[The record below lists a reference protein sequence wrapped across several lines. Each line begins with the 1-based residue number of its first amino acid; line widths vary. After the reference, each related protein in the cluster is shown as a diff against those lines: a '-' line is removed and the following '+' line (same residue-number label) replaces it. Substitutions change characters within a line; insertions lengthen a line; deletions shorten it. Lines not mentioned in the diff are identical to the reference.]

1 MGKSI
6 FCLIRQNFVFDEFFS
21 GTNEALEGLEVE
33 EGQLAR
39 LVLRFVVVDVGRGGS
54 FGLVDQGQL
63 AKELAHAQYP
73 DLDRFVLIFLYDAN
87 AALLDKIHAVRVVVL
102 LKNAVAHLEHAGAQR
117 VRQLTDLILCQREH
131 EQRH

>member
-6 FCLIRQNFVFDEFFS
+6 FCLIRQNFVFDDFFS

-33 EGQLAR
+33 
-39 LVLRFVVVDVGRGGS
+39 DVGRGGS

-73 DLDRFVLIFLYDAN
+73 DLDRFVLILLYDAN